1 MENPKMYKKPG
12 KEEVSPDLP
21 KDALFETLSRLDEK
35 YNLILDNMDVAMTLV
50 DAHSLSRLDGNFYFH
65 KTLGY
70 SSEEFHEVQP
80 EDILV
85 NPESNQLAEARP
97 EILQTGQARYRTQLK
112 KKDGSVLEFLFV
124 SRLVTI
130 NGQDCILS
138 TGQNI
143 TDQLKAEAERDA
155 ALEQL
160 ENKVME
166 RTQALSDKTRS
177 LIQEVHKRQQ
187 AEQELSRKNVSL
199 EEMNTALRVMLRK
212 LDEEKSEIEE
222 NIVANVKGL
231 IDPYLSQLKKSSLNE
246 SQQALIQV
254 IESNLKEVVAP
265 NMHRMFNDA
274 YSVFT
279 PREIQVANLVK
290 VGKSTKEIA
299 GLLNAST
306 GTVEHHR
313 KNIRKKLGLNAKG
326 VNLRSY
332 LLSKDNLPGLNAL

>member
-1 MENPKMYKKPG
+1 MYRKPG
-12 KEEVSPDLP
+12 KADVSPNLS
-21 KDALFETLSRLDEK
+21 KESLFETLSALDEK
-35 YNLILDNMDVAMTLV
+35 YNRILDSMDVAMTLV
-50 DAHSLSRLDGNFYFH
+50 DAKTLDRIDGNYYFH

-70 SSEEFHEVQP
+70 SPEEFHCVQP

-85 NPESNQLAEARP
+85 NPERNQLREVQP
-97 EILQTGQARYRTQLK
+97 EILANGSAQYTDQLK
-112 KKDGSVLEFLFV
+112 KKDGTVLNFLFI
-124 SRLVTI
+124 SRLITI
-130 NGQDCILS
+130 NRRNCILS

-143 TDQLKAEAERDA
+143 TDQLQAEAERDA
-155 ALEQL
+155 VLADL
-160 ENKVME
+160 ENKVLE
-166 RTQALSDKTRS
+166 RTQALSDKTLS
-177 LIQEVHKRQQ
+177 LLQEVQKRKQ
-187 AEQELSRKNVSL
+187 AENELSRKNLSL

-212 LDEEKSEIEE
+212 LDEEKSDIEE

-231 IDPYLSQLKKSSLNE
+231 IDPYLLQLKKSSLTE
-246 SQQALIQV
+246 SQQALIEV
-254 IESNLKEVVAP
+254 IESNLKDVVAP

-299 GLLNAST
+299 SLLNASS

-313 KNIRKKLGLNAKG
+313 KNIRKKLGLNSKG

-332 LLSKDNLPGLNAL
+332 LLSKDNLPGLNSF